1 MKLID
6 LLTAMGK
13 DNINPKVS
21 ITVFDNDNTALITYK
36 SGGYAYVESD
46 LSNKKVKKVKITSAQ
61 LVDVYIDDDEE
72 NTNNSDPG
80 TDPGTDPSTDPSND
94 PSTDPTGDP

>member
-21 ITVFDNDNTALITYK
+21 VTVYDDENVALITYN
-36 SGGYAYVESD
+36 SGGYSWIESD
-46 LSNKKVKKVKITSAQ
+46 LGPKKVKKVQIASAQ
-61 LVDVYIDDDEE
+61 LVNVYIDDQDD
-72 NTNNSDPG
+72 TNVTPDPTPTPDPG
-80 TDPGTDPSTDPSND
+80 TDGGTS
-94 PSTDPTGDP
+94 

>member
-13 DNINPKVS
+13 DNVNPKVS
-21 ITVFDNDNTALITYK
+21 VTVFDDNDVALITYNA
-36 SGGYAYVESD
+36 GGYAYVESD

-61 LVDVYIDDDEE
+61 LVDVYIDDEDE
-72 NTNNSDPG
+72 NTNN
-80 TDPGTDPSTDPSND
+80 TDPTTDPNTDPSSD

>member
-21 ITVFDNDNTALITYK
+21 VTVYDDNDVALITYNA
-36 SGGYAYVESD
+36 GGYSWVESE
-46 LSNKKVKKVKITSAQ
+46 LGPKKVKKVRITSAQ
-61 LVDVYIDDDEE
+61 LVDVFIDDED
-72 NTNNSDPG
+72 D
-80 TDPGTDPSTDPSND
+80 
-94 PSTDPTGDP
+94 TDPTPSPDPSPVTDGTS